1 MTESD
6 VEAASEVEGARAG
19 RCAIVGRPN
28 VGKSTL
34 LNAILGQKLAIA
46 TSKPQTTR
54 HRILGVYTAQGPQTQ
69 IAFVD
74 TPGLHRPKNALG
86 RALVEEAQGAIDGS
100 DVVLWLIES
109 PSDKTSVGPSLS
121 TADKEVRDFLRT
133 GTKGPKLVIGLN
145 KVDRLKDKTKLM
157 PWLEFYHRELAPEA
171 VVPIAALKDR
181 GLTQLVGE
189 LRKHMPLGMLL
200 YDDPDFV
207 TDRPERF
214 FVAELVREAAIRN
227 THEEV
232 PYAVAVLIE
241 SFEEGSTLTRIQAS
255 IIVEKNNHKK
265 IVVGAGG
272 SMLKKIGSEAR
283 AEIEKL
289 LDRKVFLGL
298 FVKVIEGW
306 TEDPQRVRELAM
318 ETSS

>member
-1 MTESD
+1 MTELD

-54 HRILGVYTAQGPQTQ
+54 HRILGVHTVQTPPTQ

-86 RALVEEAQGAIDGS
+86 RALVEQAQGAIEGS

-109 PSDKTSVGPSLS
+109 PSD
-121 TADKEVRDFLRT
+121 RT
-133 GTKGPKLVIGLN
+133 GTGPQLSPADREVHEFLRGVKGPKLVVALN

-157 PWLEFYHRELAPEA
+157 PWLQYYHKELSPEA

-181 GLTQLVGE
+181 GVNQLVAE

-232 PYAVAVLIE
+232 PYAIAVMIE
-241 SFEEGSTLTRIQAS
+241 SFEEGPSLTRVQAS

-289 LDRKVFLGL
+289 LDRKVYLGL
-298 FVKVIEGW
+298 FVKVVEGW

>member
-1 MTESD
+1 MTELD

-54 HRILGVYTAQGPQTQ
+54 HRILGVHTVQTPPTQ

-86 RALVEEAQGAIDGS
+86 RALVEQAQGAIEGS

-109 PSDKTSVGPSLS
+109 PSD
-121 TADKEVRDFLRT
+121 RT
-133 GTKGPKLVIGLN
+133 GTGPQLSPADREVHEFLRGVKGPKLVVALN

-157 PWLEFYHRELAPEA
+157 PWLQYYDKELAAEA

-181 GLTQLVGE
+181 GVNQLVAE
-189 LRKHMPLGMLL
+189 LRKHMPLGLLL

-232 PYAVAVLIE
+232 PYALAVLIE
-241 SFEEGSTLTRIQAS
+241 SFEEGPHLTRVQAS

-289 LDRKVFLGL
+289 LDRKVYLGL
-298 FVKVIEGW
+298 FVKVVEGW